1 MCPRE
6 ERKTGCPGFLC
17 SASGHPVFGTWIK
30 YISFCIVLTCIVRMY
45 MYMVKYG
52 FGFSTFFSYLSYAR
66 SNVCRVILF
75 AGSCYYIYIIVI
87 SYQWYILHIFNEYFP
102 LYFYQMFTLTE
113 MNFILSIL
121 TALHVK
127 ILQKV
132 KRKLLNLL
140 LLNYMF
146 WSDIHATTVHVSA
159 GVHVSKRSDAS

>member
-1 MCPRE
+1 
-6 ERKTGCPGFLC
+6 
-17 SASGHPVFGTWIK
+17 
-30 YISFCIVLTCIVRMY
+30 
-45 MYMVKYG
+45 
-52 FGFSTFFSYLSYAR
+52 
-66 SNVCRVILF
+66 
-75 AGSCYYIYIIVI
+75 
-87 SYQWYILHIFNEYFP
+87 
-102 LYFYQMFTLTE
+102 MFTLTE

-146 WSDIHATTVHVSA
+146 WSGIHATTVHVSA